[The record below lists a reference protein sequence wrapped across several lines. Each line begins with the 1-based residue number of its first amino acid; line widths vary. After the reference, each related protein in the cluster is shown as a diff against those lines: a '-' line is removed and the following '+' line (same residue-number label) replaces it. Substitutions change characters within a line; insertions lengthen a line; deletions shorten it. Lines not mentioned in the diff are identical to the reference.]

1 MPPRKKTTKKGRKEK
16 TKVGEI
22 EVNSEE
28 NSLRPVDVNN
38 EHTQPPTAA
47 AAAVSAAVAADAAAE
62 SQMSSTVIDSITS
75 NCTNVDS
82 VVYL

>member
-38 EHTQPPTAA
+38 EHTQPTAA